1 MNSLEQAAKALALKV
16 GNLLCITSHSRVVYE
31 SELETI
37 IAKHLEAF
45 AREQNPR
52 NGSWT
57 DKWLTCVCCGGEIPA
72 GHTNNCGVYKLEQQI
87 AQLKEQNREL
97 LKDKEQ
103 LTRACVAAREWLGRF
118 GEHAPIVFG
127 GEQQLDD
134 TLREALDKAALAKGD
149 ESEGIA
155 EKIAAMGWELVKT
168 ANMTCDTYWAHCHG
182 RHQTPQR
189 ATPAEV
195 LQDVMGRKAW
205 LAKGE
210 RGE

>member
-45 AREQNPR
+45 AREMLRQQRLDTINR
-52 NGSWT
+52 
-57 DKWLTCVCCGGEIPA
+57 
-72 GHTNNCGVYKLEQQI
+72 LEQEL

-205 LAKGE
+205 PNNPK
-210 RGE
+210 